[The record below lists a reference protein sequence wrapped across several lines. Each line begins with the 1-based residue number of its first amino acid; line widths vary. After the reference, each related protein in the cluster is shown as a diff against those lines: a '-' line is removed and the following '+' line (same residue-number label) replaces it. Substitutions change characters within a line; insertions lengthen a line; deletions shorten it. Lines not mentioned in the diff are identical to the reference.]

1 MNPICIYHGGC
12 DDGFAAALCVHLA
25 LKGKVTLFAA
35 AYGKPIP
42 EVTGMD
48 VIIVDF
54 SYKRKDMEH
63 LADRAKSI
71 LMLDHHKSAMEDMA
85 RFSRPNCNIIFDM
98 NRSGAMMAWDYFMK
112 PLDSVHGLEFIRY
125 IQDRDLWKKEL
136 PMSEEFTMGLRSY
149 PQELKQWERFFNN
162 DGYRKCIEEGETV
175 LRYYRQL
182 VEQAKGIA
190 YNARLADYTVP
201 VCNSSFAL
209 ASDVAG
215 ELSEGHPFAA
225 VFYETDEGYV
235 YSLRSR
241 QGGIDVSKIA
251 LQFGGGG
258 HAQASGFKSKTLV
271 HTRLGEP

>member
-25 LKGKVTLFAA
+25 LKGQVTLFAA

-54 SYKRKDMEH
+54 SYKRSQMEYM
-63 LADRAKSI
+63 ADRAKSI

-85 RFSRPNCNIIFDM
+85 GFSRPNCNIVFDM
-98 NRSGAMMAWDYFMK
+98 NRSGAQMAWDHYGKFGG
-112 PLDSVHGLEFIRY
+112 VGCEFIAY
-125 IQDRDLWKKEL
+125 IQDRDLWRKQY
-136 PMSEEFTMGLRSY
+136 PFSDEFTAGLRSY
-149 PQELKQWERFFNN
+149 PQDLDLWEKFFRE
-162 DGYRKCIEEGETV
+162 GPAQVIEEGKTV
-175 LRYYRQL
+175 QRYYRQL
-182 VEQAKGIA
+182 VDQAKDIA

-215 ELSEGHPFAA
+215 ELSEGYPFAA